1 MRILGVGLRVYLGA
15 LYQALVREGH
25 DVRVHAAHPPE
36 QRSFRGM
43 INTVEDWRAELP
55 WVGRDGV
62 VMFETVGQGAVQD
75 ELRRAGYRVV
85 GGSAFGDRLE
95 HDRPFGQALL
105 ARAGVRVAA
114 MHPFPGPDEAAAW
127 LRTHP
132 GAYVL
137 KHDDNAD
144 ATFVGA
150 HPDGADLLHVL
161 RRRSGRVSLMERVTG
176 TEVGIGAYFDGQRF
190 LRPACIDFEHKRF
203 FPGDLGEMTGEMGTL
218 AGFRGSQRL
227 FDATLGQVEG
237 ALAAA
242 GHVGYVNVN
251 LIVNRDGVWPLEFTC
266 RFGTPGF
273 AVLAPLQLDGWGD
286 LLGRMAG
293 LQPGETFRTSPD
305 WSVAIVLT
313 APPFPSPRPDAPEA
327 DDLPVFFTQPPDP
340 GHFFPIDVRTD
351 AGQLFVRA
359 VSGHVA
365 VVTGTGPDVPTAQ
378 AHARRRAESVVV
390 PDLRWRTDIGDR
402 FRRFDEAHL
411 HGLGW
416 MDQ

>member
-1 MRILGVGLRVYLGA
+1 MRVLGVGLRVYLGA
-15 LYQALVREGH
+15 LYQALAREGH
-25 DVRVHAAHPPE
+25 EVRIHAAHPAV

-43 INTVEDWRAELP
+43 VDTVEDWRAELP

-75 ELRRAGYRVV
+75 ELRGAGYRVV

-114 MHPFPGPDEAAAW
+114 MHPFSGTDEAAGW
-127 LRTHP
+127 LRAHP
-132 GAYVL
+132 GRYVL
-137 KHDDNAD
+137 KHDDNAGT
-144 ATFVGA
+144 TFVGA
-150 HPDGADLLHVL
+150 HSEGADVLHVL
-161 RRRSGRVSLMERVTG
+161 GRRTGRVSLMELVTG
-176 TEVGIGAYFDGQRF
+176 TEVGIGAYFDGRRF

-218 AGFRGSQRL
+218 AGFHGSERL
-227 FDATLGQVEG
+227 FEATLGQVEG

-242 GHVGYVNVN
+242 DHVGYVNVN

-266 RFGTPGF
+266 RFGNPGF

-293 LQPGETFRTSPD
+293 LVPCDTFRTSPD

-313 APPFPSPRPDAPEA
+313 APPFPIHRPTAPET
-327 DDLPVFFTQPPDP
+327 DDLPMFFTEPPDP
-340 GHFFPIDVRTD
+340 GHFFPIDVRRD
-351 AGQLFVRA
+351 GEQMFVRA
-359 VSGHVA
+359 VSGHAA
-365 VVTGTGPDVPTAQ
+365 VVTGTGPDVQ
-378 AHARRRAESVVV
+378 AARKAARRRAESVVV
-390 PDLRWRTDIGDR
+390 PDLRWRGDIGER
-402 FRRFDEAHL
+402 FERFDGAHL
-411 HGLGW
+411 RGLGW
-416 MDQ
+416 IP